1 MSFFILWKCVVDD
14 FLALELLICCYLF
27 LKFCC
32 FLLCVGLFLNEKEQ
46 NVVLLG
52 CKPGKLHRP
61 SSQFYTIPVLMPSH
75 TQDVFFLIVLPLV
88 KDSNLGQL
96 IQAALLTH
104 RR

>member
-1 MSFFILWKCVVDD
+1 MSFFILWKSVVDD

-61 SSQFYTIPVLMPSH
+61 SSQFDYSSANALSYTGRLFSNCSPVG
-75 TQDVFFLIVLPLV
+75 
-88 KDSNLGQL
+88 K
-96 IQAALLTH
+96 
-104 RR
+104 